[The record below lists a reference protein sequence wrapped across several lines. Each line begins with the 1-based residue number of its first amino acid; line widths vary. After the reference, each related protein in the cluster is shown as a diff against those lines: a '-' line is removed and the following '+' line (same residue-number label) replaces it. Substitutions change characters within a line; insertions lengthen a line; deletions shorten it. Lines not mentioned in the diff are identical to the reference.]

1 MTSSLREIDVGTLSI
16 DTCVTLLTKE
26 PYLLSHCLWLDDK
39 GVELIQTKM
48 HVVTKQQNNP
58 VQAKNHTKKSKEL
71 MKIKKGIT
79 CPATPKGSMF
89 GNMPPMLGRE
99 EPGNWPARNQ

>member
-1 MTSSLREIDVGTLSI
+1 
-16 DTCVTLLTKE
+16 
-26 PYLLSHCLWLDDK
+26 
-39 GVELIQTKM
+39 
-48 HVVTKQQNNP
+48 
-58 VQAKNHTKKSKEL
+58 

-99 EPGNWPARNQ
+99 EPGNWPAKNQ

>member
-1 MTSSLREIDVGTLSI
+1 
-16 DTCVTLLTKE
+16 
-26 PYLLSHCLWLDDK
+26 
-39 GVELIQTKM
+39 
-48 HVVTKQQNNP
+48 
-58 VQAKNHTKKSKEL
+58 